1 MRIRMIVIGMQEG
14 LHQPRGPN
22 LKQIN
27 LCCYNPFILQ
37 WYNLQ
42 TYTNMK
48 RLKTIYAVTSPTD
61 MGVDEILMCECDG
74 ITW

>member
-14 LHQPRGPN
+14 LHQPRGPH
-22 LKQIN
+22 LKQEN

-48 RLKTIYAVTSPTD
+48 RLKIIYAVTSPTD
-61 MGVDEILMCECDG
+61 ICVDEILICECDG
-74 ITW
+74 IT

>member
-1 MRIRMIVIGMQEG
+1 MIVIGMQEG
-14 LHQPRGPN
+14 LNQPRGPH

-27 LCCYNPFILQ
+27 ICCYNPFILQ

-42 TYTNMK
+42 TYTNVK
-48 RLKTIYAVTSPTD
+48 RLKIVYAVTSHTD
-61 MGVDEILMCECDG
+61 VRVDEILIWENDG

>member
-1 MRIRMIVIGMQEG
+1 MGMQEG
-14 LHQPRGPN
+14 LHQPRGPH

-27 LCCYNPFILQ
+27 LCCYIPFILQ

-42 TYTNMK
+42 TCINMK
-48 RLKTIYAVTSPTD
+48 KLKIIYAVTSTTD
-61 MGVDEILMCECDG
+61 ICVDDILICECDG